1 MASPQPPLP
10 IRSATNP
17 RTVIVE
23 YTKSLVDRA
32 IGRPDRIALS
42 DILQD
47 VEARFLSDQN
57 FVLNLAIMNVKEIAQ
72 AAIREAVAETRG
84 PSRRVIVRNFI
95 TTPADMVAQTPH
107 LMAALSLR
115 WGRFMEWDGTV
126 HIRLTSMT
134 RADLLKAAAIRRERA
149 VRELAYAD
157 FFVALAN
164 QLPDDTTTVGVAIP
178 IEKIEEIFVRVQEQH
193 GRLDPIP
200 GATTNQQ
207 PDQQG
212 GDATDTDTS
221 PDADASSDSSDDSPS
236 GAPGDS

>member
-1 MASPQPPLP
+1 MASPLP

-178 IEKIEEIFVRVQEQH
+178 VAEIERIYVAIQEQH

-200 GATTNQQ
+200 GTPA
-207 PDQQG
+207 DQQG
-212 GDATDTDTS
+212 GGDTDTS
-221 PDADASSDSSDDSPS
+221 PDADASSDSSDDDSPS